1 MKKGLTVV
9 IMAMIIAFA
18 GALAAQDLKEPRIEA
33 REVRYDAGKV
43 VQGTQVS
50 HLFEVRNA
58 GDAPLIIDRVV
69 PS

>member
-1 MKKGLTVV
+1 MKSGVAVV
-9 IMAMIIAFA
+9 VVAMIIASA
-18 GALAAQDLKEPRIEA
+18 GVLPAQDVKAPRIEV

-58 GDAPLIIDRVV
+58 GDALLIIDRVV

>member
-1 MKKGLTVV
+1 MKSGVAVV
-9 IMAMIIAFA
+9 VVAMIIASA
-18 GALAAQDLKEPRIEA
+18 GVLPAQDAKEPRIEV

-43 VQGTQVS
+43 AQGTRVS

-58 GDAPLIIDRVV
+58 GDTPLIIDRVV

>member
-1 MKKGLTVV
+1 MKNGVAAVV
-9 IMAMIIAFA
+9 VAMIIASA
-18 GALAAQDLKEPRIEA
+18 GVLPAQDVKEPRIEA

-43 VQGTQVS
+43 AQGTQVS

-58 GDAPLIIDRVV
+58 GNAPLIIDRVV

>member
-1 MKKGLTVV
+1 MKKRIAAVV
-9 IMAMIIAFA
+9 VAMIIASA
-18 GALAAQDLKEPRIEA
+18 GVLAAQEAKEPRIEA
-33 REVRYDAGKV
+33 GEVRYDAGKV

-50 HLFEVRNA
+50 HVFEVRNA